1 MHFSKTIKTAAFATM
16 VGLFSAVSAQ
26 ASVVPIESPF
36 VTSYLSTT
44 TKLVSA
50 LNEQNDTLVVVV
62 PENTTVRLA
71 GWSNATA
78 SHVQRVMAIAKFDG
92 SVGQTHTIVAPP
104 GLNAERLVLVD
115 VGDPAAAPRYKVEEA
130 GASLAALLNGV
141 SAEKVAVDG
150 SLITDASQNSRVLS
164 QLSHGVDLR
173 NYRFDR
179 LKSEVD
185 ARPAQQFTYQVSNRS
200 QADKA
205 FADMRALAEGVFLA
219 RELTN
224 LPGSNGYPA
233 AFAEYARQTL
243 EPLGVE
249 VTILGPE
256 QVKEL
261 GMGALY
267 GVSQGSQHKAH
278 LLVAHYRGNND
289 QPIALVG
296 KGITFDTGG
305 YNLKTTSS
313 SIVTMHTDK
322 AGAAAVVGAVVALA
336 GQKADVNVVA
346 VAPLAHNLVSDVA
359 QLPGDVVTTGSG
371 LTIEVGNTDAEGR
384 LVLADGLWYA
394 REHFKPRVM
403 ADIATLTGAKVRAIG
418 TDFSAVFSDHEEVYE
433 SLRQAAEA
441 THERVW
447 RLPLDPVFA
456 EAISSRIADMKNTGA
471 PGASAGAM
479 LLQRFVGDTPWVHID
494 MAGNALVSSDKGIH
508 PRGSTGYGV
517 RMLTEWVKTYPAE

>member
-50 LNEQNDTLVVVV
+50 VNEQNDTLVVVV

-92 SVGQTHTIVAPP
+92 SVGKTHTIVAPP
-104 GLNAERLVLVD
+104 GLNAERLVLVG
-115 VGDPAAAPRYKVEEA
+115 VGDPAVTPRYKIEEA
-130 GASLAALLNGV
+130 GAALAALLN
-141 SAEKVAVDG
+141 SAAAVKVAVDG
-150 SLITDASQNSRVLS
+150 SLIADASQNSRVLS

-224 LPGSNGYPA
+224 LPGSNGYLA

-346 VAPLAHNLVSDVA
+346 VAPLARSMVSDVA

-394 REHFKPRVM
+394 REHFAPRVM

-418 TDFSAVFSDHEEVYE
+418 TEFSAVFSDHEEVYE
-433 SLRQAAEA
+433 KIGRA
-441 THERVW
+441 HV
-447 RLPLDPVFA
+447 
-456 EAISSRIADMKNTGA
+456 
-471 PGASAGAM
+471 
-479 LLQRFVGDTPWVHID
+479 
-494 MAGNALVSSDKGIH
+494 
-508 PRGSTGYGV
+508 
-517 RMLTEWVKTYPAE
+517 

>member
-50 LNEQNDTLVVVV
+50 LNEQSDTLVVV

-104 GLNAERLVLVD
+104 GLNAERLVLVG

-224 LPGSNGYPA
+224 L
-233 AFAEYARQTL
+233 
-243 EPLGVE
+243 
-249 VTILGPE
+249 
-256 QVKEL
+256 
-261 GMGALY
+261 
-267 GVSQGSQHKAH
+267 
-278 LLVAHYRGNND
+278 
-289 QPIALVG
+289 
-296 KGITFDTGG
+296 
-305 YNLKTTSS
+305 
-313 SIVTMHTDK
+313 
-322 AGAAAVVGAVVALA
+322 
-336 GQKADVNVVA
+336 
-346 VAPLAHNLVSDVA
+346 
-359 QLPGDVVTTGSG
+359 
-371 LTIEVGNTDAEGR
+371 
-384 LVLADGLWYA
+384 
-394 REHFKPRVM
+394 
-403 ADIATLTGAKVRAIG
+403 
-418 TDFSAVFSDHEEVYE
+418 
-433 SLRQAAEA
+433 SL
-441 THERVW
+441 
-447 RLPLDPVFA
+447 
-456 EAISSRIADMKNTGA
+456 
-471 PGASAGAM
+471 
-479 LLQRFVGDTPWVHID
+479 
-494 MAGNALVSSDKGIH
+494 
-508 PRGSTGYGV
+508 
-517 RMLTEWVKTYPAE
+517 

>member
-50 LNEQNDTLVVVV
+50 LNEQSDTLVVVV

-104 GLNAERLVLVD
+104 GLNAERLVLVG

-224 LPGSNGYPA
+224 L
-233 AFAEYARQTL
+233 
-243 EPLGVE
+243 
-249 VTILGPE
+249 
-256 QVKEL
+256 
-261 GMGALY
+261 
-267 GVSQGSQHKAH
+267 
-278 LLVAHYRGNND
+278 
-289 QPIALVG
+289 
-296 KGITFDTGG
+296 
-305 YNLKTTSS
+305 
-313 SIVTMHTDK
+313 
-322 AGAAAVVGAVVALA
+322 
-336 GQKADVNVVA
+336 
-346 VAPLAHNLVSDVA
+346 
-359 QLPGDVVTTGSG
+359 
-371 LTIEVGNTDAEGR
+371 
-384 LVLADGLWYA
+384 
-394 REHFKPRVM
+394 
-403 ADIATLTGAKVRAIG
+403 
-418 TDFSAVFSDHEEVYE
+418 
-433 SLRQAAEA
+433 SL
-441 THERVW
+441 
-447 RLPLDPVFA
+447 
-456 EAISSRIADMKNTGA
+456 
-471 PGASAGAM
+471 
-479 LLQRFVGDTPWVHID
+479 
-494 MAGNALVSSDKGIH
+494 
-508 PRGSTGYGV
+508 
-517 RMLTEWVKTYPAE
+517 